1 MNRRERKMCDLLKK
15 LNMEFGAVSVKAE
28 FEAEGTRTD
37 ELLRLVE
44 ISRKADLKV
53 GLKIGGCE
61 AIRDLIESKQ
71 IGVEYIVAPMVETGY
86 ALSKF
91 IDAKNKVYREQER
104 EDTQFLANLET
115 ITGFENIEA
124 MSKIAASE
132 GGLDGFVFGRVD
144 FAGSMNLN
152 RDRLNGKE
160 LIKYCLA
167 VSKIC
172 HANKLDL
179 VVGGGISVEA
189 VDALKTINENYLS
202 RFETRKII
210 FDSKSLK
217 NSTIGD
223 GLLAA
228 VEFELLW
235 LKNKQEY
242 YSMITSEDEKRI
254 DMLEARWKVG
264 GH

>member
-1 MNRRERKMCDLLKK
+1 MNRRERRMCDLLKQLK
-15 LNMEFGAVSVKAE
+15 TDYGGVSVKAE

-44 ISRKADLKV
+44 ISRKAGLKV

-61 AIRDLIESKQ
+61 AIRDLMESKQ

-91 IDAKNKVYREQER
+91 IDAKNKVYRDQER
-104 EDTQFLANLET
+104 EDTEFLANLET
-115 ITGFENIEA
+115 ITGFNNINH
-124 MSKIAASE
+124 MSEIASSE
-132 GGLDGFVFGRVD
+132 GGIDGFVFGRVD
-144 FAGSMNLN
+144 FAGSLDLN
-152 RDRLNGKE
+152 RELLNGDKLAE
-160 LIKYCLA
+160 YCRA
-167 VSKIC
+167 VSQIC
-172 HANKLDL
+172 KSHKLDL
-179 VVGGGISVEA
+179 VIGGGISVEA
-189 VDALKTINENYLS
+189 VDFLRAIHENYLS

-210 FDSKSLK
+210 FDSQALTKK
-217 NSTIGD
+217 MIGE
-223 GLLAA
+223 GLLVA

-242 YSMITSEDEKRI
+242 YSRITSEDVRRI
-254 DMLEARWKVG
+254 DMLEARWKVR